1 MTIESA
7 INKLIEF
14 EPDNLVFNTCQKDKD
29 WLFVQIP
36 DDEVNFNL
44 FRYLLNESKYLSVND
59 LLDKLDLCP
68 LDSTVRL
75 LNSELHLEIIDTNI
89 DRYPEIIDW
98 KLNENNMVIPEI
110 KINPYLKDFQWDS
123 IKLKNSYL

>member
-14 EPDNLVFNTCQKDKD
+14 EPDCLVFNTCQKNKD
-29 WLFVQIP
+29 WLFIQIP

-44 FRYLLNESKYLSVND
+44 FRYLIKNSDYLTVND
-59 LLDKLDLCP
+59 LLDILDSYP
-68 LDSTVRL
+68 LDSIIRL
-75 LNSELHLEIIDTNI
+75 LNSELQLEIIDTNI
-89 DRYPEIIDW
+89 DRYPEIINW
-98 KLNENNMVIPEI
+98 KLNENNMIIPEI

-123 IKLKNSYL
+123 IKINNSL

>member
-14 EPDNLVFNTCQKDKD
+14 EPDYLVFNTCQKNKD
-29 WLFVQIP
+29 WLFIQIP

-44 FRYLLNESKYLSVND
+44 FRYLIKNSDYLNVND
-59 LLDKLDLCP
+59 LLDILDSYP
-68 LDSTVRL
+68 LDSIIRL
-75 LNSELHLEIIDTNI
+75 LNSELQLEIIDTNI
-89 DRYPEIIDW
+89 DRYPEIINW
-98 KLNENNMVIPEI
+98 KLNENNMIIPEI

-123 IKLKNSYL
+123 IKINSSL

>member
-1 MTIESA
+1 MTIEST

-14 EPDNLVFNTCQKDKD
+14 EPDYKVFNTCQKDKD

-59 LLDKLDLCP
+59 LLDKLDLYP

-98 KLNENNMVIPEI
+98 KLNNNMVIPEI
-110 KINPYLKDFQWDS
+110 KINPYLKNFQWDLR
-123 IKLKNSYL
+123 KLRK

>member
-1 MTIESA
+1 MTIEST

-14 EPDNLVFNTCQKDKD
+14 EPDYKVFNTCQKDKD

-59 LLDKLDLCP
+59 LLDKLDLYP

-98 KLNENNMVIPEI
+98 KLNNNMVIPEI

>member
-1 MTIESA
+1 MTIEST

-14 EPDNLVFNTCQKDKD
+14 EPDYKVFNTCQKDKD

-59 LLDKLDLCP
+59 LLDKLDLYP

-98 KLNENNMVIPEI
+98 KLNNNNIVIPEI
-110 KINPYLKDFQWDS
+110 KINPYLKNFQWDLR
-123 IKLKNSYL
+123 KLRK